1 VRRGGESVFLTGNGW
16 RCGTRARG
24 TGRHSPRKN
33 KSDVEQ
39 RDVGGWERI
48 AFSARTV
55 GVALSLC
62 LVDVIVEAKEVD
74 AILKGRASSYRASL
88 CKR

>member
-1 VRRGGESVFLTGNGW
+1 M
-16 RCGTRARG
+16 
-24 TGRHSPRKN
+24 
-33 KSDVEQ
+33 
-39 RDVGGWERI
+39 GGWERI
-48 AFSARTV
+48 AVSARTV

-74 AILKGRASSYRASL
+74 AILKGRASAYRASL